1 MKKILLIL
9 IITAQIIH
17 SQNISGKLV
26 DHNGNGLAEVD
37 LKLYIKP
44 DVYSTISESD
54 GSFTFVIT
62 SVEDQLPKGYS
73 VSNNYP
79 NPFNPKTRIEVTLA
93 NSGNVKLEVYNI
105 LGQLVTDVIDKKLN
119 AGTHYIDLE
128 LAGNSNG
135 VYIAKTTID
144 NKYSVINKML
154 LLYGSQHLIAE
165 NHNEASNHSFPKQTM
180 SSLSNL
186 SIDSL
191 VIESK
196 IIGRYVYTDLP
207 EFTDEPLDLGS
218 FDIER
223 FCSDMPTIEYE
234 GQIYNT
240 VQIGD
245 QCWLKENLNVG
256 IRIDGAQNPTDNG
269 IIEKYCYDND
279 EVNCDEYGG
288 LYQWNEAMQ
297 YTTEEGVRG
306 ICPDG
311 WHIPTYA
318 EFEKLI
324 DAVNEDGNALKEI
337 GQGIENGEGTNT
349 SGFSALLAGY
359 RAVNGSYSLSD
370 FNIWSSFGIRFPDAS
385 TILYFENASSAI
397 NLNWSYD
404 KRRGFSV
411 RCIKD

>member
-62 SVEDQLPKGYS
+62 SVKEDQLPKGYS

-105 LGQLVTDVIDKKLN
+105 LGQLVTDVIDKKMN
-119 AGTHYIDLE
+119 AGTHFMDLE

-256 IRIDGAQNPTDNG
+256 IRIDSEGGSIGFLQTDNG

-279 EVNCDEYGG
+279 PNNCEAFGG
-288 LYQWNEAMQ
+288 LYEWSEAMQ
-297 YTTEEGVRG
+297 YKVIEGEQG

-311 WHIPTYA
+311 WHIPTKA
-318 EFEKLI
+318 EFEELRLT
-324 DAVNEDGNALKEI
+324 VNSNSNSLKKV
-337 GQGIENGEGTNT
+337 GQGSGFGEGTDE
-349 SGFSALLAGY
+349 SGFSAIL
-359 RAVNGSYSLSD
+359 GSVK
-370 FNIWSSFGIRFPDAS
+370 SF
-385 TILYFENASSAI
+385 
-397 NLNWSYD
+397 
-404 KRRGFSV
+404 V
-411 RCIKD
+411 